1 MTEPDFDVAVVGAG
15 PAGSMAA
22 MRLAQRN
29 LSVVLVE
36 RGERPGEK
44 NLSGGVLYPAP
55 LADALPDFPRDPTP
69 EAPWERR
76 VVRHVTSSVR
86 PDSVTSLDYE
96 DAALLTTT
104 GSAGST
110 AALPNAVT
118 VLRAR
123 LDPWLAE
130 RAQEA
135 GAFLMPG
142 MRVDSLV
149 TEPGPDGAPRVTG
162 IRADGQDLRARV
174 VVAADGVNSFLAR
187 GAGLRPD
194 PAPRDLAVGVKAVL
208 AMPAGRLEDRFGLEP
223 GQGAAHALVGDVT
236 AGVAGGAFLYTN
248 RESLSF
254 GVVLRLD
261 ALTRSGRSAHEVFE
275 HALTHPRL
283 RRWLAGAEV
292 IEYGSH
298 LVSESGHT
306 GVGQVAFD
314 GLVVAGDAAG
324 LTINSGLVLR
334 GMDLAITSGLLA
346 GDAVAEAIEAGDASA
361 TGLHRYAAAL
371 QASTAGADMR
381 TYARTP
387 ALFHR
392 PGPYGP
398 WGEAAER
405 VLRGSFRLDGAP
417 RRPLRHLAVQAVR
430 RSGVGLRTWVGDAA
444 ALWRSV

>member
-22 MRLAQRN
+22 MRLAQRG

-36 RGERPGEK
+36 RGERPGAK
-44 NLSGGVLYPAP
+44 NLSGGVLYPAA
-55 LADALPDFPRDPTP
+55 LAEALPDFPCEPAP

-86 PDSVTSLDYE
+86 PDSITSLDYE
-96 DAALLTTT
+96 DADLASP
-104 GSAGST
+104 G
-110 AALPNAVT
+110 LPNAVT

-130 RAQEA
+130 RAEEA

-149 TEPGPDGAPRVTG
+149 TETGSDGSPRVTG

-174 VVAADGVNSFLAR
+174 VMAADGVNSFLTR

-194 PAPRDLAVGVKAVL
+194 PGPGDLAVGVKAVL
-208 AMPAGRLEDRFGLEP
+208 ALPAERLEDRFGLEP

-248 RESLSF
+248 RDSLSF

-261 ALTRSGRSAHEVFE
+261 SLTGSGRTAHEVFE

-298 LVSESGHT
+298 LVAEAGHD

-334 GMDLAITSGLLA
+334 GMDLAITSGLVA
-346 GDAVAEAIEAGDASA
+346 GDAVAGAVEAGDTSA
-361 TGLHRYAAAL
+361 AGLARYTEAL
-371 QASTAGADMR
+371 NASTAMADMR

-392 PGPYGP
+392 AGPYGP

-405 VLRGSFRLDGAP
+405 VLRSSFRLDGTP
-417 RRPLRHLAVQAVR
+417 RTPLRRLATRALR
-430 RSGVGLRTWVGDAA
+430 GSGVPLRTWVGDAV